1 MTYCVQSYAKK
12 RKKMKMRK
20 VYIACSH
27 AFSNAL
33 RISIYIPII
42 KYIKN
47 SRDKRKSVMRKKPA
61 WAVIPCL

>member
-20 VYIACSH
+20 VYIACSY

-33 RISIYIPII
+33 RISLYIPII

-47 SRDKRKSVMRKKPA
+47 SRDKRKSVMRKKPTR
-61 WAVIPCL
+61 AVIPCL